1 MKISSRIFAIVMAIV
16 LIFSAMP
23 ATIFAEET
31 QTQFY
36 IKDTYVFEPMRDE
49 EGDFLEVYVSIIET
63 GENDEL
69 YNEYTETLRLNGTA
83 ETSVGAVTCTDDQ
96 RTTAWEVGG
105 IYPVTYNGGQTFQVE
120 VLPNPITYMDMNDCL
135 AFFDEEQ
142 GSYVFSPYTLFE
154 YSNGSGI
161 SSYVDR
167 TIWLNADEFYSTNYG
182 FSFEIAVGYEFE
194 VEMSEWVLGN
204 SYAVTASFFGFT
216 DTFNVTPMEVQSIS
230 VGALQSVEGENTY
243 NNIHT
248 DENGN
253 RIEWRAY
260 DADPKDI
267 TICFS
272 DGSSISGD
280 REQIFEQTGIWPGY
294 TTDQSYEN
302 QWGMGDH
309 TVTLT
314 FLNAGTTYTYTV
326 LENPIASI
334 YVEPLR
340 ITEDLTLN
348 ETGYWDGDAYID
360 EPWHQYSL
368 EPTYMVIYFKDETS
382 VSGTPNEIYDQ
393 TGIWPEFYSNTTPWG
408 IGEHTATVRYNG
420 FSSTYTVIIEE
431 SPIVDITIEPVELL
445 EKIDVTQSS
454 DNDENGFPVT
464 WYAYAIVP
472 DFITIHYKDGS
483 EVSGTQEEIA
493 EQTGI
498 WYSCSSDES
507 YENQWSVGEHTATLN
522 FNGFEKDYTVKILEC
537 PISHISVEDMEIME
551 YTNGETT
558 NDGYWDEN
566 GNYIITD
573 SWFIYHVVPDYITV
587 HLKDGSSV
595 SGNEY
600 FEAAGHW
607 PGLES
612 DQSYENQWDV
622 GTHTA
627 TLRYGSLITNY
638 TVTILESPIASIV
651 IDPILLTEK
660 INGYITYDRYWHDME
675 NYTDYY
681 YFQYYVEPPYITINY
696 KDGTSISGTQQ
707 EIGEMTGIWPSCY
720 SEEGQNY
727 QNQWGVGDH
736 TCIID
741 FNGARSTYT
750 VTVQECPIEKVTVEP
765 VLRTEQFDAI
775 HNSEYWDEETETTI
789 QASWISYEYGAEA
802 ITLHYKDGTTFTG
815 DPSEIEER
823 LGIWPSCN
831 SDQSYHNQW
840 GVGDHTATL
849 TLGGFEVEYPVTI
862 QACPIDRFEVAPI
875 SLIEGMDGNM
885 EEGYWDE
892 NNNFIE
898 QRWFYY
904 YVDPT
909 EITVYFKDGRPAFT
923 GTRSDIENQ
932 LGFWPEILTD
942 QSYHNQWG
950 VGDHTATLS
959 FGAFRCEFTVSIEE
973 YPIKGIS
980 AETVQCIVGLSGW
993 TDNSGYWDENGNY
1006 IPGPEWFRYEITP
1019 QKITVHYSDGTTF
1032 TGTQDQVAVETGY
1045 WPNVTDDQSYENQ
1058 WGIGEH
1064 TAIISLGGGLSAEYT
1079 VEVIENP
1086 IERIDIPDFTR
1097 LELFD
1102 GERMDEYWDEETGLL
1117 IPSWFGYD
1125 VIPSEMTVYFKDG
1138 SHLTGTMDDL
1148 YHHLGVWPQFDND
1161 QGPYN
1166 QWEVGDHEVTLRWGE
1181 AEATYTITVVE
1192 NNVSHITVDNA
1203 ECYENEDGY
1212 LAEEGYWNEYGEFIV
1227 TDTWHRYN
1235 DFAPATITV
1244 HYQDG
1249 TSTTYDYDEIGDFT
1263 GYWPYCM
1270 DDQSYENQWGVG
1282 EHTAYLCYGGY
1293 KAAFTV
1299 TVKEF
1304 VMTDD
1309 HEHTY
1314 RDDCDATCV
1323 CGYTRTAPHSFS
1335 DANDIICDDCGEMKY
1350 GMDFVYTLLKHI
1362 DGLDVGLT
1370 DEEADFS
1377 GDGKITV
1384 FDAVRLLQIINNTP
1398 IE

>member
-1 MKISSRIFAIVMAIV
+1 MKISNRIFAIVMAIV

-31 QTQFY
+31 QTHFY
-36 IKDTYVFEPMRDE
+36 IKDSYVYEPMRDE

-63 GENDEL
+63 GENGEL
-69 YNEYTETLRLNGTA
+69 HNEYMETLRLNGTSD
-83 ETSVGAVTCTDDQ
+83 TSVGAVTCTDDQ

-105 IYPVTYNGGQTFQVE
+105 TYPVTYNGGQTFQVE
-120 VLPNPITYMDMNDCL
+120 VLPNPITAIDMNDCL

-142 GSYVFSPYTLFE
+142 GSYIFSPYTLFD
-154 YSNGSGI
+154 YSNETGGG
-161 SSYVDR
+161 SYVDQI
-167 TIWLNADEFYSTNYG
+167 IWLNADEFFDTNYG
-182 FSFEIAVGYEFE
+182 FSYEIPVVFEPE

-204 SYAVTASFFGFT
+204 SYAVTASVFGFT
-216 DTFNVTPMEVQSIS
+216 DTFNVTPMEIQSIS
-230 VGALQSVEGENTY
+230 VGDLQSVEGENTY

-267 TICFS
+267 TIYFS

-294 TTDQSYEN
+294 TTDQSYDN
-302 QWGMGDH
+302 QWGLGDH
-309 TVTLT
+309 TITLH
-314 FLNAGTTYTYTV
+314 FLNASTTYTYTV

-348 ETGYWDGDAYID
+348 ETGYWDGDTYID
-360 EPWHQYSL
+360 EPWHQYAL
-368 EPTYMVIYFKDETS
+368 EAKYMVIYFKDETS
-382 VSGTPNEIYDQ
+382 VSGTPQEICEQ

-431 SPIVDITIEPVELL
+431 SPISHIVVEPIEIVENSNGETITESIE
-445 EKIDVTQSS
+445 
-454 DNDENGFPVT
+454 DENGNMTEVSWFRYNVYPEQ
-464 WYAYAIVP
+464 
-472 DFITIHYKDGS
+472 ITVYYKNGDT
-483 EVSGTQEEIA
+483 VSGTPWEIG
-493 EQTGI
+493 EQTGMD
-498 WYSCSSDES
+498 SSFTTEQT
-507 YENQWSVGEHTATLN
+507 YENQWGLGEH
-522 FNGFEKDYTVKILEC
+522 
-537 PISHISVEDMEIME
+537 
-551 YTNGETT
+551 
-558 NDGYWDEN
+558 
-566 GNYIITD
+566 
-573 SWFIYHVVPDYITV
+573 
-587 HLKDGSSV
+587 
-595 SGNEY
+595 
-600 FEAAGHW
+600 
-607 PGLES
+607 
-612 DQSYENQWDV
+612 V
-622 GTHTA
+622 GTFFFGGISTPV
-627 TLRYGSLITNY
+627 TVNITENP
-638 TVTILESPIASIV
+638 VASIV
-651 IDPILLTEK
+651 IDTAPLTE
-660 INGYITYDRYWHDME
+660 NLDGYIASNRYWIDLE
-675 NYTDYY
+675 NYVDYY
-681 YFQYYVEPPYITINY
+681 YFHYYFNPTCITINY
-696 KDGTSISGTQQ
+696 KDGTSVSGVQY
-707 EIGEMTGIWPSCY
+707 EIEELTGIFPSCGTT
-720 SEEGQNY
+720 EEQSY
-727 QNQWGVGDH
+727 ENQWGVGDH
-736 TCIID
+736 ACILEY
-741 FNGARSTYT
+741 NGITYPYT

-765 VLRTEQFDAI
+765 VLRTETLDAQY
-775 HNSEYWDEETETTI
+775 NSEYWDEETETTV
-789 QASWISYEYGAEA
+789 QASWISYMYEAEA

-815 DPSEIEER
+815 APSEIEER
-823 LGIWPSCN
+823 IGVMPTCN

-840 GVGDHTATL
+840 GAGDHSATL

-862 QACPIDRFEVAPI
+862 QECPIDRFEVAPI

-904 YVDPT
+904 YVDPA

-923 GTRSDIENQ
+923 GRQSDIMDQ

-950 VGDHTATLS
+950 LGDHTATLS
-959 FGAFRCEFTVSIEE
+959 YGAFRCEFTVTVEE

-980 AETVQCIVGLSGW
+980 AETVQCIVGLNGW
-993 TDNSGYWDENGNY
+993 TYNDGYWDENGNY
-1006 IPGPEWFRYEITP
+1006 ITGPEWFRYEIFP
-1019 QKITVHYSDGTTF
+1019 QKITVHYSDGTSF
-1032 TGTQDQVAVETGY
+1032 TGTQDQIAEKTGY
-1045 WPNVTDDQSYENQ
+1045 WPNYIDDQSYENQ
-1058 WGIGEH
+1058 WGVGEH
-1064 TAIISLGGGLSAEYT
+1064 TAIITLGGLSAEYT

-1086 IERIDIPDFTR
+1086 IERIDVPNFTR

-1102 GERMDEYWDEETGLL
+1102 GELMDEYWDEETGLL
-1117 IPSWFGYD
+1117 IPTWFGYN
-1125 VIPSEMTVYFKDG
+1125 VIPSEMTVYFNDG

-1161 QGPYN
+1161 QGPDN
-1166 QWEVGDHEVTLRWGE
+1166 QWEVGDHDVTIRWGE

-1227 TDTWHRYN
+1227 TDTWHRYDN
-1235 DFAPATITV
+1235 FEPATITV

-1249 TSTTYDYDEIGDFT
+1249 NSITYNTNEIGDFT
-1263 GYWPYCM
+1263 GYWSYCM

-1335 DANDIICDDCGEMKY
+1335 DASDIICDSCGEMKY